1 MFNVYYWADIALKVA
16 HIVILTL
23 CIEIIYA
30 AWIKEVKF
38 CLEICRYTLYD
49 MMVGKEI
56 CGCIL
61 QVINMNNVLEIV
73 LYDWFSPP
81 FSQWC

>member
-1 MFNVYYWADIALKVA
+1 MQLSAYSNVYYLADIASKAA

-38 CLEICRYTLYD
+38 CLESADIWYD
-49 MMVGKEI
+49 SWEG
-56 CGCIL
+56 
-61 QVINMNNVLEIV
+61 NMRVHSSSN
-73 LYDWFSPP
+73 
-81 FSQWC
+81 